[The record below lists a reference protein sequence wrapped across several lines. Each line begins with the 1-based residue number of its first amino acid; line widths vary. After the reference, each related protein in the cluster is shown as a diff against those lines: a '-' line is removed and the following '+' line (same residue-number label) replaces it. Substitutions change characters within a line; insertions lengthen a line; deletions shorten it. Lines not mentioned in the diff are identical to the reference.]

1 MSNFFNK
8 LFGKKKDEQQPI
20 DVDTSTAKSSLKLGL
35 ALSGGGTRGLAY
47 LGAFRALEENGVHF
61 DYVSGTSVG
70 SLMGAVYAS
79 KISLDE
85 LEQKAKSVTSKD
97 ILTNHFKFMPSGTQ
111 KFSTFIKS
119 VLDGKGFGDFEI
131 PLTIVATD
139 IISGNEIWINQ
150 GDIGDAI
157 AGSCAVP
164 FIFKPVE
171 FNGYRLYDG
180 GLVNNIPADVVRDM
194 GADIVIAFD
203 INPERGFGTDSTKTW
218 EEFPCIVIATYE
230 NESGTVTNVKSN
242 SPIALLKENDLE
254 EINTFGFPDYANVVG
269 KANGTKHY
277 AKTDGYLYCW
287 AEAQQNL
294 TKNLHIEDKS
304 FGIVH
309 HPMGHIGWS
318 GLCMPVSKGNSYSLD
333 GGSTGL
339 NFIPVKGAN

>member
-1 MSNFFNK
+1 MSNSLIPYSFIPGTKAKAQEVNANFIALADQITENK
-8 LFGKKKDEQQPI
+8 NYTDMKISETVSSI
-20 DVDTSTAKSSLKLGL
+20 DTQKADLKLGNTTL
-35 ALSGGGTRGLAY
+35 VSNCILDAPNGIVTYTASKNDTVNCVYITEESSGTAEVYQYNFTTPKFGGGIWYNLR
-47 LGAFRALEENGVHF
+47 ENKSYKF
-61 DYVSGTSVG
+61 D
-70 SLMGAVYAS
+70 
-79 KISLDE
+79 
-85 LEQKAKSVTSKD
+85 
-97 ILTNHFKFMPSGTQ
+97 
-111 KFSTFIKS
+111 
-119 VLDGKGFGDFEI
+119 
-131 PLTIVATD
+131 TD
-139 IISGNEIWINQ
+139 
-150 GDIGDAI
+150 
-157 AGSCAVP
+157 
-164 FIFKPVE
+164 
-171 FNGYRLYDG
+171 
-180 GLVNNIPADVVRDM
+180 
-194 GADIVIAFD
+194 
-203 INPERGFGTDSTKTW
+203 TKTW

-230 NESGTVTNVKSN
+230 NSADEVINVKTE

-269 KANGTKHY
+269 KANGTTHY